1 MSYSKNEI
9 LLQVENVSKN
19 YDVPILRDITFNV
32 HNIVRPGLS
41 QGQIVS
47 LVGKSGS
54 GKSTLF
60 RILAALEEPN
70 TGTVLRYDK
79 SELDLP
85 DTLEPVQEGDMGV
98 VFQDSY
104 IYTWRTVSQILIDAA
119 NRSVVNKGINLQE
132 ITDKL
137 DISKL
142 MSKYSNQLSGGQ
154 RQRVALAEQI
164 LNGGNFILLDEPF
177 SGLDTLAIDKVT
189 KMIVDISLTDE
200 HKTIILV
207 SHDLSNSLAISDEA
221 FILAKE
227 EGKEGATIT
236 AHIDL
241 AAQGLAWQP
250 DIKDNPLFRDLLKQ
264 VKSLL

>member
-1 MSYSKNEI
+1 MSYTKNEI

-32 HNIVRPGLS
+32 QNIIRPGLS

-47 LVGKSGS
+47 LVGRSGS

-60 RILAALEEPN
+60 RILAAVEAPD

-85 DTLEPVQEGDMGV
+85 DTLEPVMEGDMGV

-104 IYTWRTVSQILIDAA
+104 IYTWKTVSQILHKAA
-119 NRSVVNKGINLQE
+119 NRNPNTKDEDIVDVAN
-132 ITDKL
+132 KL
-137 DISKL
+137 DIGKL
-142 MSKYSNQLSGGQ
+142 MTKYSNQLSGGQ
-154 RQRVALAEQI
+154 RQRVALAEQV

-189 KMIVDISLTDE
+189 KMIVDVSLTDE